1 MNGAAPVFLVDT
13 NVWLDN
19 YLGFRP
25 NHRASCEFLDEAVE
39 RGATLCHA
47 ATTAKDVHFFTCST
61 LKKAAREKGE
71 AVDEAF
77 ALAENRLAWANLAN
91 MNEVSTLV
99 GLDLSDFWV
108 ASKLSAFNG
117 DIEDNLIMA
126 CAERAKADYIV
137 TRDKGLLRRST
148 VCALAPEDAT
158 ALLRARG

>member
-61 LKKAAREKGE
+61 SRKRRAR
-71 AVDEAF
+71 
-77 ALAENRLAWANLAN
+77 
-91 MNEVSTLV
+91 
-99 GLDLSDFWV
+99 
-108 ASKLSAFNG
+108 
-117 DIEDNLIMA
+117 
-126 CAERAKADYIV
+126 RAK
-137 TRDKGLLRRST
+137 RST
-148 VCALAPEDAT
+148 KPSRWPRT
-158 ALLRARG
+158 A

>member
-61 LKKAAREKGE
+61 LKKAAR
-71 AVDEAF
+71 
-77 ALAENRLAWANLAN
+77 
-91 MNEVSTLV
+91 
-99 GLDLSDFWV
+99 
-108 ASKLSAFNG
+108 
-117 DIEDNLIMA
+117 
-126 CAERAKADYIV
+126 AK
-137 TRDKGLLRRST
+137 RST
-148 VCALAPEDAT
+148 KPSRWPRT
-158 ALLRARG
+158 A

>member
-77 ALAENRLAWANLAN
+77 AN

-126 CAERAKADYIV
+126 CAERAKADYIA

>member
-71 AVDEAF
+71 AC
-77 ALAENRLAWANLAN
+77 LLYT
-91 MNEVSTLV
+91 STWTPS
-99 GLDLSDFWV
+99 G
-108 ASKLSAFNG
+108 
-117 DIEDNLIMA
+117 
-126 CAERAKADYIV
+126 
-137 TRDKGLLRRST
+137 RSG
-148 VCALAPEDAT
+148 
-158 ALLRARG
+158 RIGIR

>member
-77 ALAENRLAWANLAN
+77 ALAANRLAWANLAN
-91 MNEVSTLV
+91 MNEVST
-99 GLDLSDFWV
+99 
-108 ASKLSAFNG
+108 AS
-117 DIEDNLIMA
+117 
-126 CAERAKADYIV
+126 
-137 TRDKGLLRRST
+137 RR
-148 VCALAPEDAT
+148 
-158 ALLRARG
+158 R